1 MIRHQLV
8 QWILLPNGLTSDGFL
23 AASVF
28 IAPRLRPGQAATLA
42 DFPDFADW
50 PDLLRELTLNLERG
64 DGATTAPRQVMV
76 QGSSQLWQALF
87 VPTTTVRAFAFDDF
101 ADRPLVSYPVKEV
114 LGHLRNRW
122 ATLAARTVDDL
133 PLTSSNASPM
143 DSGQEHRDAP
153 VLAEHFEELL
163 HVGRMDVFEGVRNGE
178 QLSARLEERLRDS
191 AAQARELRLQHSHQ
205 PQELIRPFGSGGSPA
220 GAFYALAGFH
230 ARPAREPA
238 DLPTDREQARA
249 ALEEKLDFH
258 DHLSS
263 LGGHPAVLR
272 GLGLVLDLVVDPGFV
287 PVTSDNDPPT
297 MLRLRVE
304 RPSAFPAREDPNAE
318 SWNCDV
324 TPWTSCQLAE
334 IEGSAF
340 FNAAERTQRRD
351 FTHGFL
357 HLDPQR
363 YEAAAVDVDG
373 LALKALKMAAT
384 LQNQENREQRPLEE
398 PERDGVPAART
409 GGVALV
415 HAGQAEDLHND
426 FYQARAN
433 NDILEQDP
441 DHPPVLAAEDLI
453 RGYRM
458 DIWAAGHWR
467 SLHQRQMTYT
477 PARDP
482 GLSFD
487 TDDEGSI
494 ELSLTGDMGSTGQP
508 ADPDGALY
516 AHETLVTW
524 DGWSLSVPRPGEA
537 VLQEPP
543 APEAGTDIGSMQLS
557 ISTSPAPE
565 TLPRLRFQDRYRTR
579 LRVVDMAGN
588 SYSLP
593 DASSFSDILD
603 GTGRPEYVTTAPS
616 DALPYLRFE
625 PVPPPE
631 LVPRHPFNP
640 GEGLERLV
648 IRSTP
653 GQSASDYARSSEA
666 AAGTAYSFRD
676 FCDRHLA
683 AAKSSLQVWETHGM
697 LDEAIDAA
705 RGMPAPEAESRVQG
719 FYDIA
724 VRESGTFRD
733 SLGAEFNATGSHNGE
748 PQGYVTID
756 ADAVDLPYLPDPLCA
771 GAKIRVRLHPGEA
784 ETVLDVPFSFAAGAG
799 LHQPSPLRLRLEEG
813 DYHAGY
819 DGNLV
824 TVRLPAG
831 RTCRL
836 RLSSLLGG
844 DPDLLGIM
852 GWCRSELGQTESD
865 VVYEAIRNSTHW
877 MTTPWRDLVLV
888 HAVQRPLDP
897 PSLAL
902 NAIDFHGFRALARN
916 RGGTAA
922 DLEGE
927 LDFDLAST
935 AQLDLFASWDDV
947 VDDPQKKYPTA
958 QHMVHSVHR
967 DVFSLPVPEP
977 FGTPWIPEVA
987 PLIEPRDERTVA
999 FRTRGWENESPE
1011 SRRLQ
1016 LLADS
1021 AQPGL
1026 PAVERRRL
1034 EAGASQL
1041 EKLRSHEFGDPRYR
1055 RVSYLPTA
1063 ATRFREYFDPAMPAA
1078 DGQAAGVPVTVD
1090 ILNSAP
1096 PAKPVVQQVLPLMGY
1111 AQTRENGDGITSTR
1125 SALGLRVWLARPWFS
1140 SGAGEKL
1147 AVVCNGGGPLTY
1159 ESAQAREITFIA
1171 QDPAHGSPMPQPLTA
1186 RSFPTADA
1194 PPWGQVIVS
1203 GHTSDTAL
1211 FTPQWD
1217 EDSDAWY
1224 CDIQF
1229 DTGTAYFPFVRLGLA
1244 RYQPMSVPG
1253 CEMSPIIPTAFVQ
1266 TVPNRSLTTFPAAD
1280 GTIAVSLTGPAPS
1293 SYRDAQGSTI
1303 AGTNLVTAVVEEQDL
1318 RIEDPYIGWEPVG
1331 AETELVALVNQ
1342 DGTTTWSGAVQVLD
1356 PEERKLRL
1364 AVHEYELHPADDL
1377 SAEPPAN
1384 LVASRRLVHADVVP
1398 L

>member
-1 MIRHQLV
+1 M
-8 QWILLPNGLTSDGFL
+8 
-23 AASVF
+23 
-28 IAPRLRPGQAATLA
+28 
-42 DFPDFADW
+42 
-50 PDLLRELTLNLERG
+50 ERG

-76 QGSSQLWQALF
+76 HRSSQLWQALF
-87 VPTTTVRAFAFDDF
+87 VPATKVRAFAFADF

-114 LGHLRNRW
+114 LNHLRNRW
-122 ATLAARTVDDL
+122 ATLAARNVDDL

-143 DSGQEHRDAP
+143 GSGREHRDVP
-153 VLAEHFEELL
+153 NLAGHFEELL
-163 HVGRMDVFEGVRNGE
+163 DAGRMDIFEGVRNGE
-178 QLSARLEERLRDS
+178 QLSARLDERLRDS
-191 AAQARELRLQHSHQ
+191 AARARELRGQHSYE

-220 GAFYALAGFH
+220 EAFYALAGFH
-230 ARPAREPA
+230 ARPLREPA
-238 DLPTDREQARA
+238 DFPADREQARA
-249 ALEEKLDFH
+249 ILEEKLDFH

-272 GLGLVLDLVVDPGFV
+272 SLGLVLDLVVDPNFV
-287 PVTSDNDPPT
+287 PVNSDDGPPT

-304 RPSAFPAREDPNAE
+304 RPSSFPAREDSNAE
-318 SWNCDV
+318 TWNCDV
-324 TPWTSCQLAE
+324 TPWTSCRLAE
-334 IEGSAF
+334 IDGSAF
-340 FNAAERTQRRD
+340 FNAADRTQRKD
-351 FTHGFL
+351 FAHGFL

-373 LALKALKMAAT
+373 LALKALNMAAT

-415 HAGQAEDLHND
+415 HAGHAEDLHND

-433 NDILEQDP
+433 NDILEQEP

-467 SLHQRQMTYT
+467 SLHQRHMTYT

-487 TDDEGSI
+487 TDDEGNV
-494 ELSLTGDMGSTGQP
+494 ELSLTTDMGSPGQP

-516 AHETLVTW
+516 VHEALVTW
-524 DGWSLSVPRPGEA
+524 DGWSLSVPRPGDA
-537 VLQEPP
+537 VLQEPA

-557 ISTSPAPE
+557 ISTSPAPG
-565 TLPRLRFQDRYRTR
+565 TLPRLRFQDGYRTR
-579 LRVVDMAGN
+579 LRVVDLAGN

-593 DASSFSDILD
+593 GATSSSDLLD
-603 GTGRPEYVTTAPS
+603 GTGRPEYVTTAPA

-653 GQSASDYARSSEA
+653 GQSASDYARSGEV
-666 AAGTAYSFRD
+666 AAGTAYRFHEFS
-676 FCDRHLA
+676 DRHLA
-683 AAKSSLQVWETHGM
+683 AAKSSLQMFETHGM

-705 RGMPAPEAESRVQG
+705 RGLSASEAESRVQR

-724 VRESGTFRD
+724 VRESGTFHD
-733 SLGAEFNATGSHNGE
+733 SPGAEFNTIGSHNGE

-771 GAKIRVRLHPGEA
+771 GAKIRVWLHPGEA
-784 ETVLDVPFSFAAGAG
+784 ETVLDVPFSFAAGTG
-799 LHQPSPLRLRLEEG
+799 VHQPSPLRLRLEEG
-813 DYHAGY
+813 DYYAGY

-844 DPDLLGIM
+844 DPDLFGIM
-852 GWCRSELGQTESD
+852 GWCRSELGQAESD

-897 PSLAL
+897 PSLVL
-902 NAIDFHGFRALARN
+902 NAADFHGFRSVARN
-916 RGGTAA
+916 RGSAAA

-927 LDFDLAST
+927 LYFDLPST
-935 AQLDLFASWDDV
+935 AQLDLSASWDDV
-947 VDDPQKKYPTA
+947 VDDPQKSYSSA
-958 QHMVHSVHR
+958 QHMVHSVHG
-967 DVFSLPVPEP
+967 DVFSLPIPEP
-977 FGTPWIPEVA
+977 FGTPWIPELA

-999 FRTRGWENESPE
+999 FRTHGWENESPE

-1021 AQPGL
+1021 GQPGL
-1026 PAVERRRL
+1026 PAAERRRL

-1041 EKLRSHEFGDPRYR
+1041 EKLRSHEFGDTKYR

-1078 DGQAAGVPVTVD
+1078 DGQAAGVPVTID
-1090 ILNSAP
+1090 ILSSAP

-1111 AQTRENGDGITSTR
+1111 AQTQENGGGTTSTR
-1125 SALGLRVWLARPWFS
+1125 NALGLRVWLARPWFS

-1147 AVVCNGGGPLTY
+1147 AVVCNGGGPLTH
-1159 ESAQAREITFIA
+1159 ESTQAREITFIA

-1194 PPWGQVIVS
+1194 PLWGQVIVS

-1229 DTGTAYFPFVRLGLA
+1229 DTGSAYFPFVRLGLA
-1244 RYQPMSVPG
+1244 RYQPMSVAG
-1253 CEMSPIIPTAFVQ
+1253 CELSPLVPTAFVQ
-1266 TVPNRSLTTFPAAD
+1266 TVPHRSLTIFPASD
-1280 GTIAVSLTGPAPS
+1280 GTITVSLTGPAPS
-1293 SYRDAQGSTI
+1293 SYRDAQGDTI
-1303 AGTNLVTAVVEEQDL
+1303 AGTNLVIAVVEEQDL
-1318 RIEDPYIGWEPVG
+1318 RIEDPYVGWEAVS
-1331 AETELVALVNQ
+1331 ADTELAAIANQ
-1342 DGTTTWSGAVQVLD
+1342 DGTTTWSGPIQV
-1356 PEERKLRL
+1356 PASAGRKLRL
-1364 AVHEYELHPADDL
+1364 AVREYELHPADDL
-1377 SAEPPAN
+1377 SAGPAAS
-1384 LVASRRLVHADVVP
+1384 LVATRRLVHADVVP